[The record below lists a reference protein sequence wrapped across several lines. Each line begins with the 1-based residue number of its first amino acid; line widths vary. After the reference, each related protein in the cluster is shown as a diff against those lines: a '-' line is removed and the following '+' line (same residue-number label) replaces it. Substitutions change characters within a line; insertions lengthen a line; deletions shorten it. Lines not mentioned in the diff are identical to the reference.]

1 MGKGS
6 KGGGIGIGGAFTDQ
20 DIAAYQAELMGAPL
34 AQARAIPRA
43 IELERDLMPT
53 LQSHY
58 FNNMSTSARGVQNL
72 YAGLEQGSLDAQ
84 GRYGNALLGLYGRM
98 GAGATEAARG
108 SMTGDVR
115 GIYDTFT
122 RTANED
128 LALGT
133 QLNAEETQI
142 AQGAGRAAAQAR
154 GLQFSRQGGDLE
166 VLNTY
171 NMGQQR
177 LNQRRQV
184 AGQAYQMGRDLQG
197 YGAQAYLSPAMQGAQ
212 IYSVPGLVGGAEGAM
227 GNYGPQTLQ
236 MESQYMANL
245 RASRLQAQMAKD
257 QASATRSAGIMSGIA
272 TLGGAM
278 IMACWVAREAYGKD
292 NPKWLIFREWL
303 HTSAPDWFYDLYM
316 AHGEQFAEFI
326 STKPLL
332 KWLVRKTMDALVSRE
347 EKKLSLA
354 IYG

>member
-6 KGGGIGIGGAFTDQ
+6 KGGGIGIGGAYTDQ

-34 AQARAIPRA
+34 AQARAIPKA
-43 IELERDLMPT
+43 IELERDLMPM

-58 FNNMSTSARGVQNL
+58 FGNLGTSARGVQNL
-72 YAGLEQGSLDAQ
+72 YSSLESDSIAGQD
-84 GRYGNALLGLYGRM
+84 RYSQQLLGLYGRM

-108 SMTGDVR
+108 SLTADTR

-133 QLNAEETQI
+133 NLNAQETQI
-142 AQGAGRAAAQAR
+142 AQGAARAAAQAR
-154 GLQFSRQGGDLE
+154 GLQFSRQGGDME
-166 VLNTY
+166 ILNTY

-177 LNQRRQV
+177 LAQRRQV

-197 YGAQAYLSPAMQGAQ
+197 YGAQAYLSPAMQGSA
-212 IYSVPGLVGGAEGAM
+212 IYSIPGLVGGAEGAM
-227 GNYGPQTLQ
+227 GNLGPQTLQ

-257 QASATRSAGIMSGIA
+257 QAAATRSAGIMSGIA
-272 TLGGAM
+272 TLGSAM
-278 IMACWVAREAYGKD
+278 IMACWVAREVYGKD
-292 NPKWLIFREWL
+292 NPKWLVFREWL
-303 HTSAPDWFYDLYM
+303 FTSAPEWLYNLYM
-316 AHGEQFAEFI
+316 KHGEEFAAFI
-326 STKPLL
+326 SDKPLL
-332 KWLVRKTMDALVSRE
+332 KWAVRKAMDFAVSRE
-347 EKKLSLA
+347 EKKLTLE